1 MNLHPGQYGLI
12 GSFFPK
18 LSPDSTHEGQ
28 ITPGSYLTDMVREA
42 VQGDFNTKNQ
52 PLIRNSGKET
62 LKPGTL
68 GLPRPQ
74 RSGQWASVHLNCPGC
89 LDPWLLR
96 LQGSEDKK

>member
-18 LSPDSTHEGQ
+18 LSPDSTHEEQ